1 MENRESKELKNQ
13 IIVKQIKINNK
24 AFLLEVDGLNVVD
37 GEEMGYEPD
46 PSERFSIRRDRIY

>member
-24 AFLLEVDGLNVVD
+24 AFLLAKIME
-37 GEEMGYEPD
+37 
-46 PSERFSIRRDRIY
+46 S